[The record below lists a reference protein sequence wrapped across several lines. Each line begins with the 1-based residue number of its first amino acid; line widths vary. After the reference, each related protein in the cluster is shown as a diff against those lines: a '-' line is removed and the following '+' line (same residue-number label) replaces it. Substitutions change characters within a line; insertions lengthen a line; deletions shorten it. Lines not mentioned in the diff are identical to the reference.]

1 MLNDLIAPA
10 VSFGVSA
17 ATIPGPLIAY
27 LVNTTLTRGWQKGL
41 LVVIAPLITDLPI
54 IILMTFIL
62 QQMPAEVLKLIQ
74 LGGGCLL
81 LFIAWGALKQYR
93 AGTVINLSVEEDSGA
108 ENGGLRVLLTGIM
121 MNFLSPGPWL
131 FWGTVNGPL
140 LVKAL
145 ESSTGHG
152 LAFLAA
158 FYGTFLC
165 GLCAWVLLFHY
176 ARYVRGEYLQYIVIA
191 TVLLLLWF
199 GVGLITAAIGLDA
212 YHLWL
217 VVGLVA
223 AWLLRR
229 AWLIHRLA
237 K

>member
-1 MLNDLIAPA
+1 MLQEFIAPA
-10 VSFGVSA
+10 VSLGVSA
-17 ATIPGPLIAY
+17 ATIPGPLIVY

-41 LVVIAPLITDLPI
+41 LVVLSPLITDLPI
-54 IILMTFIL
+54 IVLMTFIL
-62 QQMPAEVLKLIQ
+62 HQMPAEVLKLIQ

-81 LFIAWGALKQYR
+81 LFIGWGALKQYR
-93 AGTVINLSVEEDSGA
+93 TGDMMNLFKEDNSAA
-108 ENGGLRVLLTGIM
+108 ESSWRHVLLTGIM

-176 ARYVRGEYLQYIVIA
+176 ARYVRRQYLQYIVIA

-199 GVGLITAAIGLDA
+199 GVGLITAAIGLDS